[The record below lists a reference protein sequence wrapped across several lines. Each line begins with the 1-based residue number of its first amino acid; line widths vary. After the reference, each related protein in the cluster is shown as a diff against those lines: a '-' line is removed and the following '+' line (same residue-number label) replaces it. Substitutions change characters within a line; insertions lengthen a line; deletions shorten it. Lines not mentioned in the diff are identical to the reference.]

1 MGNGAGWAS
10 ALGAAI
16 LGGQQG
22 FQHQQQLERQLKQQQ
37 FENEL
42 RRQEAADRHA
52 QALQAAILGQDRVN
66 ELPKQHARDDFNAAV
81 NLYGADA
88 FNDPSVLANAKTAGN
103 PIPTIDIMD
112 RRKNELIQHG
122 FDQPALTQD
131 QLASRYGVAPK
142 TGAQIPLGLKVGS
155 DKLRRE
161 DATDQ
166 MMLQNMQSF
175 SQGGN
180 GGYEVDP
187 KSNLPANTPA
197 NRAKEIFDPM
207 KRLTAMYGPAIDAPA
222 NVMDRDRAAAAAKA
236 EVPPAMIQRVTG
248 GMNETIDNL
257 STAQRELEKM
267 FPGIDA
273 QDDPK
278 KQAWEQP
285 YNGPLDLAKAKMLRT
300 AYNFMDTPY
309 NKAIQAASLG
319 NVQGWGNLVPGRI
332 NPGIQKK
339 AEEHQSAFGNE
350 TPRATY
356 MRNKELIGLLG
367 RNRQDLLTPQM
378 REPQQPQQVQ
388 APPTAPVINPNMV
401 AGQEP
406 PAAPRAAQPPAAAPP
421 AQPAQPITSVK
432 FSDIVARA
440 KPGEDPVQLAQ
451 RLKARGIT
459 VLMDAQPQS
468 KSPALGGFSKA
479 TGISAAPPSEWPS
492 PVEAALRALG
502 IH

>member
-22 FQHQQQLERQLKQQQ
+22 FQHQQQLQRQLKQQQ
-37 FENEL
+37 FENEM

-52 QALQAAILGQDRVN
+52 QALQAAIIGQHTIN
-66 ELPKQHARDDFNAAV
+66 ELPKHDARDDFNAAV

-88 FNDPSVLANAKTAGN
+88 FNNPSVLANAKTAGN

-142 TGAQIPLGLKVGS
+142 TGAQIPLGLKVGA
-155 DKLRRE
+155 DELRRK

-236 EVPPAMIQRVTG
+236 EIPSQNLQKVSAQMGQ
-248 GMNETIDNL
+248 TISNL
-257 STAQRELEKM
+257 KTANAELAKLY
-267 FPGIDA
+267 PGIDKPETKG
-273 QDDPK
+273 QYDKLLDPLK
-278 KQAWEQP
+278 AAFWRQV
-285 YNGPLDLAKAKMLRT
+285 YNHYDS
-300 AYNFMDTPY
+300 PY

-319 NVQGWGNLVPGRI
+319 NVQEWSTLTPGRL
-332 NPGIQKK
+332 NPRIIQ
-339 AEEHQSAFGNE
+339 AISEHQGEYGQGQSP
-350 TPRATY
+350 TATY
-356 MRNKELIGLLG
+356 GRNNDLIQMLEH
-367 RNRQDLLTPQM
+367 NRQDLLTPQHFGGA
-378 REPQQPQQVQ
+378 EPQQAPQPQ
-388 APPTAPVINPNMV
+388 APPDAAPVINPSMV

-406 PAAPRAAQPPAAAPP
+406 PAATKAPPQQPPVTAPTRDFTKDP
-421 AQPAQPITSVK
+421 LK
-432 FSDIVARA
+432 FSEVVAGA
-440 KPGEDPVQLAQ
+440 KPGEDPVQLVQ
-451 RLKARGIT
+451 KLKAKGINVVMDSKPQAPAPAPIRQPVAARGT
-459 VLMDAQPQS
+459 GYR
-468 KSPALGGFSKA
+468 GG
-479 TGISAAPPSEWPS
+479 I
-492 PVEAALRALG
+492 R
-502 IH
+502 